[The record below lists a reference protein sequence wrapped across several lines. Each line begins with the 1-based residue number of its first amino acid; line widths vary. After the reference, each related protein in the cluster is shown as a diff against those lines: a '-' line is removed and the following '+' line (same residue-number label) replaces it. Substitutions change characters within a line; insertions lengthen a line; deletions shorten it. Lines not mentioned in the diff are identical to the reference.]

1 LDCSRDFS
9 SRILKG
15 LWEMGRELE
24 WEGGVGRLG
33 WLFPRKTDGFDN
45 CGLDMIRSFDL
56 DCKPLPFQLLD
67 FFLAGFEPSSC
78 YDSDDSFLFLG

>member
-1 LDCSRDFS
+1 MDCSRDFS

-33 WLFPRKTDGFDN
+33 WLFPGTTEGFDN
-45 CGLDMIRSFDL
+45 CGLDMIGSVDL
-56 DCKPLPFQLLD
+56 DCNPLPFQLLD
-67 FFLAGFEPSSC
+67 FFLVSFKPSS
-78 YDSDDSFLFLG
+78 YYASDDSFLFWG